1 MKIFRKFYIALTI
14 VLGAAIVLMA
24 SVYTGKSSS
33 GVEATTTQDVGSLDR
48 RISLLE
54 QRLFSIESSINRL
67 QQVVVSQR
75 STAPV
80 STARDQELTLMR
92 EEIQRLGLR
101 LTEVE
106 CGLLKLDERTAVPAR
121 NTRKS
126 ETPPSEPCRLNPG
139 TPLRLSSRP

>member
-1 MKIFRKFYIALTI
+1 MKYLKTFHLTLTI
-14 VLGAAIVLMA
+14 ILGAAIVMA

-33 GVEATTTQDVGSLDR
+33 GIEATTPQDVSSLDR

-54 QRLFSIESSINRL
+54 QRLFSIESSITRL

-75 STAPV
+75 STATV
-80 STARDQELTLMR
+80 SGASDRELILIR
-92 EEIQRLGLR
+92 EEIQRLQLR

-106 CGLLKLDERTAVPAR
+106 CGLVKLDERTAAPAR
-121 NTRKS
+121 GTRRN
-126 ETPPSEPCRLNPG
+126 ETTPTDLCRLNPG